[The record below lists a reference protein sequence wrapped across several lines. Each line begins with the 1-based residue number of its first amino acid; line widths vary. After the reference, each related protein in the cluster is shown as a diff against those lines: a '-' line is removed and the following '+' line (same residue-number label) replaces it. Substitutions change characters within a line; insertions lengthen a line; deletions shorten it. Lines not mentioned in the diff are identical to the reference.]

1 MASGN
6 TTIGSITAVPN
17 DEGYDTYG
25 LKITSGN
32 LLSLRTGL
40 YLNISS
46 GYKVS
51 IHTDNGASLGM
62 SDNIVS
68 LDGTIYIQNKT
79 FLDRTYP
86 VGSIYMS
93 VNSTSPATLFGGT
106 WVELQGRFLLGRSA
120 SYGNGSTGGAASVA
134 ISTAQMPSHGHTI
147 RGWNIGANGALPD
160 TTPYNWVGYD
170 RSGWYSAEGVIT
182 KTGSG
187 SAHDNMP
194 PYLAVYMWKRTA

>member
-6 TTIGSITAVPN
+6 TTIGSIAAVPN

-106 WVELQGRFLLGRSA
+106 WVELQGRFLLGRSS
-120 SYGNGSTGGAASVA
+120 SYANGSTGGAPTESLSV
-134 ISTAQMPSHGHTI
+134 AQMPAHKHNLSYGVNTNSPGNMVTI
-147 RGWNIGANGALPD
+147 MAGAPEYFSSNPIGN
-160 TTPYNWVGYD
+160 N
-170 RSGWYSAEGVIT
+170 
-182 KTGSG
+182 GSG
-187 SAHDNMP
+187 SAHNNMP